1 MATEVILPKVD
12 MDMATGTIA
21 KWYVESG
28 ATVKK
33 GQAIF
38 DIETDKSAME
48 IESPADG
55 VIMLGDAQVGA
66 VVPIGSVVAMIYG
79 AGEVPKAA
87 VPSPFSPREKV
98 ADRPDEGLAASP
110 NAQTGSVASPSSA
123 LRTPSPNGGRGTNED
138 ANSGSRA
145 TPLAR
150 RLARQKGISLSA
162 IKGTGPHG
170 RIVAEDVANAR
181 TASSVAAPSN
191 AMESQAVRA
200 MYAEGSYEVK
210 PLDGMRRTI
219 AQRLTQSKQT
229 VPHFYLSATCTID
242 QLIAVRSR
250 LNAHGGDA
258 YKLSINDFIIKAMA
272 QALQQ
277 VPDANVTFTDEGIL
291 HHRASDVGVAVSVEG
306 GLFTPV
312 IRSAESKSLKRI
324 SSEMKDLASRAKA
337 RKLQPADYQGGSAAI
352 SNLGMFGVESFT
364 AIINPPQATI
374 LAIGAAVERFIPAN
388 KQPVLAT
395 QMEVTLSC
403 DHRAVDGAVGARL
416 LQAFQRLIED
426 PALMLVESVKF
437 DNAP

>member
-55 VIMLGDAQVGA
+55 VIMIGDAKVGA

-79 AGEVPKAA
+79 AGEVPKSE
-87 VPSPFSPREKV
+87 VSLPFSPREKV
-98 ADRPDEGLAASP
+98 ADRRDEGLTASP

-123 LRTPSPNGGRGTNED
+123 LRAPPPNGGRGTNED

-374 LAIGAAVERFIPAN
+374 LAIGAAVERFIPVN
-388 KQPVLAT
+388 KQPVLVT

-426 PALMLVESVKF
+426 PALML
-437 DNAP
+437 A